1 MVRRRQTA
9 IVLASVLLLV
19 SSGVGMAVTIPDDP
33 SESDFQEWYDYEDGT
48 SQGWGGVVATQSY
61 DGQYSVTGDGSGNRP
76 TLSSPNI
83 VPEDGQTIIYM
94 RVRQNS
100 WNSDGFQ
107 QFNDILDVQDSG
119 SSVFSFRWGY
129 NSGSSGSAPPC
140 GTGAQLN
147 GADGEYICID
157 DFGTDKWENVI
168 ISYNTSSASVYTWD
182 AGSTAPAQPDGT
194 TSISASQAD
203 LSPDTVVGP
212 EDGIDT
218 AYLDEIGF
226 NQPDPTYNVSGRVRD
241 ADSNDYLSGVSI
253 EVYDTQTDTLNA
265 SATTNSIGQYDV
277 GGLENGTYLIWA
289 NKTGYQNE
297 NRTITV
303 DGEDQIQNFAL
314 ASFNG
319 SINLRA
325 RNFMDHGESTP
336 YSVIVTIDGDRKD
349 VTDTATVTSSN
360 TSVVTVDA
368 SADELV
374 ATSNIDVNDRVTVTA
389 EYTDQNGNV
398 YVTQQN
404 VTVANETVENIG
416 ILPTASR
423 FTASIDDQ
431 TIQAILVAT
440 GFGAA
445 AALIASSFAGLGAT
459 TLIMTIAWL
468 ADYVGDGMIIVTVLV
483 ALFVGLNMALNI
495 DYTVTKGG

>member
-1 MVRRRQTA
+1 MVQRRTTA

-19 SSGVGMAVTIPDDP
+19 TSGV
-33 SESDFQEWYDYEDGT
+33 
-48 SQGWGGVVATQSY
+48 VVAQTGSVIDGFEDNDLSEY
-61 DGQYSVTGDGSGNRP
+61 TGSTDKANIVTSPVKDGQYALEMIDNGTTSYEIQSFNGLNEYPDTGDTFEVWLRGDQSNPGIKYGVQDDGSVRSKGYGVQIYPVEDEISLFKRSTSGNFVE
-76 TLSSPNI
+76 LSNSTANI
-83 VPEDGQTIIYM
+83 ANNEWY
-94 RVRQNS
+94 RV
-100 WNSDGFQ
+100 
-107 QFNDILDVQDSG
+107 
-119 SSVFSFRWGY
+119 SVDW
-129 NSGSSGSAPPC
+129 SAN
-140 GTGAQLN
+140 GTM
-147 GADGEYICID
+147 
-157 DFGTDKWENVI
+157 
-168 ISYNTSSASVYTWD
+168 SASVYNETGQKIGQTNGKD
-182 AGSTAPAQPDGT
+182 DSYNDGGIAFVLGQNIDGDT
-194 TSISASQAD
+194 PSYFDSATITSEESEYD
-203 LSPDTVVGP
+203 
-212 EDGIDT
+212 
-218 AYLDEIGF
+218 
-226 NQPDPTYNVSGRVRD
+226 VSGRVKD
-241 ADSNDYLSGVSI
+241 ENTNEYIQSVTIEAYDDGTLIDSYS
-253 EVYDTQTDTLNA
+253 
-265 SATTNSIGQYDV
+265 TNSIGQYN
-277 GGLENGTYLIWA
+277 LSLPNGTYTVWA
-289 NKTGYQNE
+289 NATDYQNE

-314 ASFNG
+314 ASFNA

-360 TSVVTVDA
+360 TSVVTVDSQA
-368 SADELV
+368 AELV
-374 ATSNIDVNDRVTVTA
+374 ATSNLQVNDRVTITA

-431 TIQAILVAT
+431 TIQAILVAI

-445 AALIASSFAGLGAT
+445 ASIIASSFAGLGAT

-483 ALFVGLNMALNI
+483 ALFIGLNMALNI